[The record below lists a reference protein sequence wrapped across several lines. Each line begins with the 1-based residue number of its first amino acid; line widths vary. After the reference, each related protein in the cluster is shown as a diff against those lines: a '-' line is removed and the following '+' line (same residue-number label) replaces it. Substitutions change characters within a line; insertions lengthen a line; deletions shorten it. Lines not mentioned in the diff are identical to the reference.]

1 MDDVDSI
8 PVVHLDDLPPMTIS
22 EGVFLPSFLDL
33 AASAHNVQIAS
44 ERPPAPSIP
53 SLLRAAATTISTE
66 PFVIDREGEMP
77 KGAISPVLSTPT
89 PGSQRHSRAHSPA
102 LNGNGSSTLP
112 PSTFPPYIV
121 EDEIPRS
128 GTPEPIKVVRAKKK
142 GTGTG
147 KKTKKKHTST
157 AVAAVEGGEQPSG

>member
-1 MDDVDSI
+1 M
-8 PVVHLDDLPPMTIS
+8 
-22 EGVFLPSFLDL
+22 
-33 AASAHNVQIAS
+33 
-44 ERPPAPSIP
+44 P

-77 KGAISPVLSTPT
+77 KGAISPALSQPTPT

-102 LNGNGSSTLP
+102 LNGNGSTTLP
-112 PSTFPPYIV
+112 PTFPPYIL

-147 KKTKKKHTST
+147 KKTKKKNTST
-157 AVAAVEGGEQPSG
+157 PMAVAEGSEQPSG